1 MIPPLQHPPH
11 AGAPRAAR
19 SPIVTLSASILWPVS
34 HIFIYNKASR
44 RIGVDPVSFGR
55 SRSGRD
61 SDSAETIG
69 LGELL
74 GAILDSGVMVE
85 QEIIAY
91 RCSVLEQPARCF
103 EVFFARGGPQEE
115 GIFPG
120 DWILDAVDFAV
131 YPFDHG
137 DSPRRVR
144 GGHACVDVV
153 ESFYA

>member
-34 HIFIYNKASR
+34 SFFLYKKKASS
-44 RIGVDPVSFGR
+44 RIGVDAVSFGR
-55 SRSGRD
+55 FRSGRD

-91 RCSVLEQPARCF
+91 
-103 EVFFARGGPQEE
+103 
-115 GIFPG
+115 
-120 DWILDAVDFAV
+120 
-131 YPFDHG
+131 
-137 DSPRRVR
+137 
-144 GGHACVDVV
+144 
-153 ESFYA
+153 

>member
-1 MIPPLQHPPH
+1 MIPPLQHLPH

-34 HIFIYNKASR
+34 SFFLYKKKASS
-44 RIGVDPVSFGR
+44 RIGVDAVSFGR
-55 SRSGRD
+55 FRSGRD

-91 RCSVLEQPARCF
+91 
-103 EVFFARGGPQEE
+103 
-115 GIFPG
+115 
-120 DWILDAVDFAV
+120 
-131 YPFDHG
+131 
-137 DSPRRVR
+137 
-144 GGHACVDVV
+144 
-153 ESFYA
+153 